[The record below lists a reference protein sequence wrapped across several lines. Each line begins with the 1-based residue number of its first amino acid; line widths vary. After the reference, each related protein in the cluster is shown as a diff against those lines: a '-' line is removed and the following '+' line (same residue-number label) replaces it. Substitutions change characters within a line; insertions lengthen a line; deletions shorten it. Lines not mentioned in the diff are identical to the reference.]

1 MAILGGSV
9 MPPLMGKVIDFETI
23 LNFSATRASFFLPL
37 ICFVV
42 ITIYGYRS
50 FTVHTND

>member
-9 MPPLMGKVIDFETI
+9 MPPVQASIIDMKELFGMPAV
-23 LNFSATRASFFLPL
+23 NVSFVLTL

-42 ITIYGYRS
+42 ITIYGYRTMPRS
-50 FTVHTND
+50 KR